1 MGFAYSKEAN
11 QALLYGDKYG
21 VTWLYRLPM
30 ADGVAKT
37 PVRILGGSYLRN
49 ASWLN
54 PKQCAFTART
64 SDPRNGLMVANL
76 DDGKETRLFTKGN
89 VNQFAASADG
99 KHLFAVG
106 LVSNELSEGLWHY
119 DVAKAL
125 LSCVVP
131 GADHPSPL
139 ATQMEELH
147 GSITVPGGRGGG
159 GQRRDYYLY
168 PPANF
173 DPHGHK
179 KYPLVIGNTLFVN
192 GDPLYQ
198 ERPHGPLW
206 VQALANGGAFVVV
219 VDRQIWGVGIE
230 QWAENVMPMYRGII
244 QNPAVDRDRVFLF
257 ASSGESQYLSQL
269 LATNSGPWK
278 GIMLLNPAEVPKSR
292 DEGFDC
298 NIFICNELSWIA

>member
-1 MGFAYSKEAN
+1 LFWRRLARWQAYRRGRHRLCAH
-11 QALLYGDKYG
+11 QGHAWAHDRRRDPRRALRRGQGIVELRCSRSRPPVAAGHS
-21 VTWLYRLPM
+21 
-30 ADGVAKT
+30 DG
-37 PVRILGGSYLRN
+37 G
-49 ASWLN
+49 
-54 PKQCAFTART
+54 TARQHH
-64 SDPRNGLMVANL
+64 RA
-76 DDGKETRLFTKGN
+76 R
-89 VNQFAASADG
+89 
-99 KHLFAVG
+99 
-106 LVSNELSEGLWHY
+106 
-119 DVAKAL
+119 
-125 LSCVVP
+125 
-131 GADHPSPL
+131 
-139 ATQMEELH
+139 
-147 GSITVPGGRGGG
+147 GRGG

-173 DPHGHK
+173 NPHGHK

-219 VDRQIWGVGIE
+219 VDRQIWSVGIE

-278 GIMLLNPAEVPKSR
+278 GIMLLNPGNLPDLDHLPYSQPIPKILISL
-292 DEGFDC
+292 F
-298 NIFICNELSWIA
+298 